1 MAWGHSRNVVSRL
14 SNTPKEALDLLV
26 KQNGFIKFDALLD
39 AAQVTVKDSGLLAVY
54 DLILATMSF
63 QFATCLNKASLPK
76 CSPSALQICEK
87 CKVTFRVLAFYTYVS
102 VTHTISISSLII
114 SR

>member
-26 KQNGFIKFDALLD
+26 KQNGFIKFDALLN

-63 QFATCLNKASLPK
+63 QFATCLKKASPE
-76 CSPSALQICEK
+76 CSSSALQICEK
-87 CKVTFRVLAFYTYVS
+87 CKVTFRVLAFYMLV
-102 VTHTISISSLII
+102 
-114 SR
+114 